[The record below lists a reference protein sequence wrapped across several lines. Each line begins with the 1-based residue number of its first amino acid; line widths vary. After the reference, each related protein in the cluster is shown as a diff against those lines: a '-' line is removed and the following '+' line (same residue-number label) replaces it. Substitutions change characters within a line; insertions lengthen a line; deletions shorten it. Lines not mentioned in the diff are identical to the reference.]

1 MQENFP
7 IAGRQLA
14 LFPRD
19 VVAFFSSLKMV
30 WKKEKTVRVLGRP
43 RCSWVRDETVDREL
57 LGASDASGPASC
69 ELGFVTSWSKP
80 HMAPSYPQPTARLE
94 PSLGPLRPPWPVLC
108 WPLQPHLGPHP
119 HPLSCPS
126 LGCTWSSEPPGL
138 CLCCSPA
145 SDALPPLPL
154 SFFPPQPCLLSS
166 WLPFPWVG
174 LVPPSLC

>member
-1 MQENFP
+1 
-7 IAGRQLA
+7 
-14 LFPRD
+14 
-19 VVAFFSSLKMV
+19 MV

-43 RCSWVRDETVDREL
+43 RCSWVRDETVDQEL

-126 LGCTWSSEPPGL
+126 LGCTWSSAPPGL

-145 SDALPPLPL
+145 WNALSPTL
-154 SFFPPQPCLLSS
+154 LLSH
-166 WLPFPWVG
+166 LG
-174 LVPPSLC
+174 PSKHIILFLRDPGFFKEALEQLCAIEHSVMMKMFWICPVQ

>member
-1 MQENFP
+1 MDQ
-7 IAGRQLA
+7 
-14 LFPRD
+14 
-19 VVAFFSSLKMV
+19 
-30 WKKEKTVRVLGRP
+30 
-43 RCSWVRDETVDREL
+43 EL

-126 LGCTWSSEPPGL
+126 LGCTWSSAPPGL

-174 LVPPSLC
+174 LVPSARDTLLSLVALSLQLDQEPQRVRAWPILLGVWLTGDALYEFVEGSGFLAEGR